1 MTNNIDY
8 ELNYPVYV
16 SNEKFK
22 NCIDLLLIANEN
34 KSHYVYIQDFNN
46 HTMSILKVLT
56 NLCAIKQKTK
66 TRNIFAAAVYNVLV
80 VKKSDRTQRK
90 LLHNKW

>member
-66 TRNIFAAAVYNVLV
+66 TRNIFATAVYNVLV